1 MNTYYT
7 RSFAPIDGI
16 PFTFRTDQVHARD
29 GRDRASIRARASRQ
43 HAPDLSATVRSGRAV
58 RGRQDPDAT
67 TRVTQSAR
75 ASQWRAY
82 AVRVRASWRG
92 ECVCMAWLASS
103 CFPAGSARAVA
114 AAGSAAPAAAGAS
127 IGPAAIGPLTCS
139 RLPARCRRRIRIRHP
154 PRPKPRRHAYGA
166 LCMRAVQGDVR
177 TYPDRS
183 IARIIHSWFYSI
195 NHASH
200 AITWGLGHCICIYM
214 SRVVCV
220 STREAYRPDTT
231 LQRPRRPLG
240 NRKKNT
246 QTGIHQTVL

>member
-1 MNTYYT
+1 MEF
-7 RSFAPIDGI
+7 RSRSELIRCTHGTGGI
-16 PFTFRTDQVHARD
+16 GPRSEREIY
-29 GRDRASIRARASRQ
+29 RRPSDRA
-43 HAPDLSATVRSGRAV
+43 G
-58 RGRQDPDAT
+58 
-67 TRVTQSAR
+67 QSADVR
-75 ASQWRAY
+75 IPMPRQWRAY

-114 AAGSAAPAAAGAS
+114 AAGSAAPAPAAAGAS